1 MLSWPLE
8 IQTWGLRERL
18 GVDVNLRIDHNYL
31 VLNLWGWG
39 GHLSV
44 GSEDKRSKDRALRHV
59 SGDKS
64 GKKRNLK
71 RLRSSTQQRKP
82 GVKRRKSFQEEGA
95 FDCVK
100 YCRWVTEGG
109 RELATSLPGVKIIG
123 EVTSSPTLVLQA
135 FPPWSCGC
143 EWYCVVALISPEIYK
158 AVFWDSGN
166 ELSRKM
172 AFVHG
177 HWSCGHPKTQPSLF
191 LRDCRVS
198 RARRWRRF
206 EGASCLF
213 QGILS
218 PVMNRRSFFS
228 VSFTCFLVS
237 WVSSQIW
244 RVRFHPL
251 CLPCVREGCSA
262 FVTISVATPRGGEGR
277 ANQVPVK
284 PEISHR
290 NV

>member
-1 MLSWPLE
+1 MK
-8 IQTWGLRERL
+8 G
-18 GVDVNLRIDHNYL
+18 
-31 VLNLWGWG
+31 
-39 GHLSV
+39 
-44 GSEDKRSKDRALRHV
+44 
-59 SGDKS
+59 
-64 GKKRNLK
+64 
-71 RLRSSTQQRKP
+71 
-82 GVKRRKSFQEEGA
+82 F
-95 FDCVK
+95 
-100 YCRWVTEGG
+100 
-109 RELATSLPGVKIIG
+109 
-123 EVTSSPTLVLQA
+123 
-135 FPPWSCGC
+135 FPPVSQPMACL
-143 EWYCVVALISPEIYK
+143 EQLISAIIPQLHLLQHKGLLLFLSKGSILR
-158 AVFWDSGN
+158 VWMVLCCCFNLPWDLQGCFFWDSGH

-191 LRDCRVS
+191 LCDCRVS

-228 VSFTCFLVS
+228 ASFTCFLVS

-262 FVTISVATPRGGEGR
+262 FVTVSVATPRGGEGR